1 LCNLGHRRSGGASE
15 LLPAESSVV
24 GGVRERRGRLAAD
37 DRRGLVEEL
46 VVLEGLGHGTSASS
60 STGSK
65 PRASPFKATPGH
77 YRVLRDGKPFRKANG
92 MRFVL
97 PFSPPSSFVRASGE
111 GEASR

>member
-1 LCNLGHRRSGGASE
+1 LCNLGHRRNGGASE
-15 LLPAESSVV
+15 LCL
-24 GGVRERRGRLAAD
+24 RRVQSLAACASAEGVWRPT
-37 DRRGLVEEL
+37 DRQGLVEEL

-92 MRFVL
+92 MPFVL